1 MACRTTPRKDDY
13 VEVLCPGFSLIYE
26 RKLNISWRN
35 GQNNNVKIS
44 VHIMDEDVGCLED
57 AAEHS
62 NKMLQGRDTIVSQ
75 RHMAVQFE
83 AVIVEVWKKQL
94 AGGDAS

>member
-1 MACRTTPRKDDY
+1 
-13 VEVLCPGFSLIYE
+13 
-26 RKLNISWRN
+26 
-35 GQNNNVKIS
+35 
-44 VHIMDEDVGCLED
+44 MDEDVGCLED